1 MSYDSLYLDQDMLH
15 EYVQL
20 SGMRELNWE
29 DQPIR
34 EIIHASIYTQTHR
47 HKVNNYHIYLDT

>member
-34 EIIHASIYTQTHR
+34 EIIHASMYTQTQS
-47 HKVNNYHIYLDT
+47 